1 MSNDMLT
8 KIVDINTIVDA
19 YKVKFGDEHYERVKH
34 LLERLYIDV
43 LGQMQKLE
51 EPSRSRTYTYT

>member
-19 YKVKFGDEHYERVKH
+19 YKVKFGDEHYERVKD

-43 LGQMQKLE
+43 LGQMQQLE
-51 EPSRSRTYTYT
+51 EPSRSRTYR